1 MTISGTILIDITIVK
16 EDRHRNRIAAALG
29 TAPKGATVELLVGP
43 LRVTPDAAR
52 LIRDYVEERHLDV
65 VVKGEHYAVGAWVTV
80 LRDGEVCGML
90 I

>member
-1 MTISGTILIDITIVK
+1 MTISGTILIDLTIVK

-29 TAPKGATVELLVGP
+29 TAPRGATVELLVGP

-52 LIRDYVEERHLDV
+52 LIRDYVEERHLNV
-65 VVKGEHYAVGAWVTV
+65 VVKGEHYAVGAWVTA